1 MVKKESEKLDEI
13 SKKYTISNLYYS
25 GDRHNIFKRSILL
38 LTYIEDR
45 FKDKKFLLILF
56 ILMLIVNAFEL
67 SYNTLT
73 ILLRITNTDDILW
86 VFILKKSSALIHTV
100 VVQLLSWTTFVKVKS
115 KTIIFY

>member
-1 MVKKESEKLDEI
+1 M
-13 SKKYTISNLYYS
+13 KYQ
-25 GDRHNIFKRSILL
+25 RSIQYQICTIAEIDIIYSNEVFLL
-38 LTYIEDR
+38 LTDIEDR

-56 ILMLIVNAFEL
+56 ILMLIVNAFEI

>member
-1 MVKKESEKLDEI
+1 M
-13 SKKYTISNLYYS
+13 KYQ
-25 GDRHNIFKRSILL
+25 RSIQYQICTIAEIDIIYSSEVLLL

-56 ILMLIVNAFEL
+56 ILMLIVNAFEI

>member
-1 MVKKESEKLDEI
+1 M
-13 SKKYTISNLYYS
+13 KYQ
-25 GDRHNIFKRSILL
+25 RSIQYQICTIAELDIIYSNEVFLL

-56 ILMLIVNAFEL
+56 ILMLIVNAFEI